1 MNIQKATIDDLQEIL
16 DLQKKAFYSEAVL
29 YNDFNISPLHQT
41 IEEITQ
47 EFFHKQILLIKQENR
62 IIASVRFYKEN
73 TTGHIGKLIV
83 HPDFQNIGLGRILM
97 NEAEKLLQNCLRVEL
112 FTGSLSIK
120 NIHLYKSL
128 GYSIFNEIKET
139 EHVSLV
145 IMEKML

>member
-97 NEAEKLLQNCLRVEL
+97 NEAEKQLQNCLRVEL